1 MPDIED
7 LKQKVEL
14 DTSGPAMDVDVPETA
29 EENLIEEKEAP
40 VEEPKEEAPAE
51 KEDQPQ
57 EEKKP
62 QEKPEKSKEADLD
75 SVTRMLGGGL

>member
-1 MPDIED
+1 MPDTED

-40 VEEPKEEAPAE
+40 VEEPTVRPVVQET
-51 KEDQPQ
+51 
-57 EEKKP
+57 EEKSVRRVTV
-62 QEKPEKSKEADLD
+62 EKRKTIKN
-75 SVTRMLGGGL
+75 

>member
-1 MPDIED
+1 MPDKED

-40 VEEPKEEAPAE
+40 VEEPTVRPVPNCN
-51 KEDQPQ
+51 QILLLSQ
-57 EEKKP
+57 KKVSH
-62 QEKPEKSKEADLD
+62 QA
-75 SVTRMLGGGL
+75 